1 VRVETLQMQLS
12 TALHRLTVL
21 QRRAEHLTPD
31 TPKLLQRT
39 LKELEGALEQ
49 LRAAQDQ
56 LVTQRDELSAAQALL
71 EIERRKYWQLFDAVS
86 DACVVTTPE
95 GEILEANRAAA
106 ALLNISQ
113 RFLTGRSLAVF
124 ICTDRARVLAQVSRL
139 AEYGGSAEWIFS
151 IRPRERAPF
160 DAACRVVASDEGD
173 RTLRWVMK
181 AVSDKPATQPEPR
194 E

>member
-1 VRVETLQMQLS
+1 MQLS

-21 QRRAEHLTPD
+21 QRRAEHLSPD

-56 LVTQRDELSAAQALL
+56 LVAQRDELSAAQALL
-71 EIERRKYWQLFDAVS
+71 EVERRKYWQLFDAVG
-86 DACVVTTPE
+86 DACVVTTPD

-113 RFLTGRSLAVF
+113 RFLIGRSLAVF
-124 ICTDRARVLAQVSRL
+124 VCTDRARVLAHAKRL
-139 AEYGGSAEWIFS
+139 AEYGGTAEWIFS

-160 DAACRVVASDEGD
+160 DAACRVAASDVGE
-173 RTLRWVMK
+173 RTLRWLLK
-181 AVSDKPATQPEPR
+181 PVSDEVTVQPEPV